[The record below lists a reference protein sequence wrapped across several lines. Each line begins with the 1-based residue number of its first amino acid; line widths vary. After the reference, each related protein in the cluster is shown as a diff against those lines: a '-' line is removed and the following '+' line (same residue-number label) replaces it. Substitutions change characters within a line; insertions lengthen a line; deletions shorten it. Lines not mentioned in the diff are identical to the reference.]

1 MLVQVPGAWPWAGA
15 GAGGGAW
22 EAGGGMRTWAGGMRA
37 PRLAP
42 GDPIRCRC
50 SVWQAEGVQSHMT
63 RKKLMLHTFALLSAW
78 LASARQSDAS
88 DLYKRLEKR
97 DPEALSKPLMPS
109 IVAIPVA
116 EQVYPDWLEGTWDV
130 SCKFSGYL
138 LPVKQLS
145 KEQIMR
151 DVEIPGFQKLSIAL
165 LPDVGSSASFQKSF
179 RRRADGKVVEDRQ
192 AGFTSLINSYV
203 GSSAVKSVTCTND
216 RDSIELIPGKT
227 RNAERIE
234 LFSSS
239 RDSEAVG
246 DIFVCSD
253 YVRQVT
259 YGLSKQFG
267 VARQVVGEYQHF
279 WTFKKKT
286 DYELTANLLTA
297 AYLQVQS

>member
-1 MLVQVPGAWPWAGA
+1 
-15 GAGGGAW
+15 
-22 EAGGGMRTWAGGMRA
+22 
-37 PRLAP
+37 
-42 GDPIRCRC
+42 
-50 SVWQAEGVQSHMT
+50 MT
-63 RKKLMLHTFALLSAW
+63 RKKAMLRMLALLSTW
-78 LASARQSDAS
+78 LASTSKSDAS
-88 DLYKRLEKR
+88 DLLKRLEKR

-109 IVAIPVA
+109 IVAIPVPQ
-116 EQVYPDWLEGTWDV
+116 QVYPDWLEGTWDV

-165 LPDVGSSASFQKSF
+165 LPDVGSSASFQKFF
-179 RRRADGKVVEDRQ
+179 RRRADGKVVEDRT
-192 AGFTSLINSYV
+192 ASFTSLIDSYA
-203 GSSAVKSVTCTND
+203 GSPTVKSVTCTND
-216 RDSIELIPGKT
+216 RDSVEFIPRKT

-239 RDSEAVG
+239 RDSEAAG

-259 YGLSKQFG
+259 YSLSKQFG

-279 WTFKKKT
+279 WTFRRKADT
-286 DYELTANLLTA
+286 EVTANLLTA
-297 AYLQVQS
+297 AYLQPQDPLFFQAPSKPVVVYSNDYIFKRL